1 MTDLTQAKKPISRQQ
16 YANLIAT
23 RNLMQQYPEHYCQ
36 SSWCRADLYCFAGFA
51 ALVKEGRKVGDVL
64 PNRDPN
70 LAEWLGMTPKEYIRA
85 CYSIKTLDG
94 LLAFIESLL
103 DGRVLYGEVTP
114 QVATPQRVTP
124 QVVTPQVATPREKVK
139 SDGYTSPVYD
149 RDGYDKRGYNR
160 DGLNKKGQYC
170 IFPAGC

>member
-1 MTDLTQAKKPISRQQ
+1 VTTTAPTKKPISRQQ
-16 YANLIAT
+16 YANLTAT
-23 RNLMQQYPEHYCQ
+23 MDLLKQNPDHYCQ
-36 SSWCRADLYCFAGFA
+36 SSWCREDLYCFAGFA
-51 ALVKEGRKVGDVL
+51 ALVREGRKVGDVL

-103 DGRVLYGEVTP
+103 DGRVVYGEVTL
-114 QVATPQRVTP
+114 QVATP
-124 QVVTPQVATPREKVK
+124 QVVTPQVATPKEKVK
-139 SDGYTSPVYD
+139 SEGYISPVYD
-149 RDGYDKRGYNR
+149 REGYDKRGFNR
-160 DGLNKKGQYC
+160 EGLNKKGQYC